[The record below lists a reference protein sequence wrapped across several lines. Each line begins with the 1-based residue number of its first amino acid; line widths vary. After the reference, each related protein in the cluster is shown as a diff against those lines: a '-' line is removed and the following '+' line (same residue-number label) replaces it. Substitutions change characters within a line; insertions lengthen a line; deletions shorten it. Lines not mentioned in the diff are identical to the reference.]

1 MDDKPIAMLVAAA
14 VVAPLCALCIL
25 GPVVLGSAVAGVF
38 AWFGGFDPVA
48 ALGLAVIGAI
58 LAYAVVKRIKKK
70 SAGKEEGNERTA
82 VRRDA

>member
-1 MDDKPIAMLVAAA
+1 MGDKPIAMLVAAA
-14 VVAPLCALCIL
+14 VVAPICALCIL

-58 LAYAVVKRIKKK
+58 LAYGFFR
-70 SAGKEEGNERTA
+70 R
-82 VRRDA
+82 RRDPRGVSDG